1 MNHQLIILTCTVKTK
16 MTEGMKRSDID
27 VRRND
32 YIKAITEWSD
42 LSKELGFRILVV
54 ENSNSIEDLYENLK
68 MLKNPWIKFVQLK
81 EDMRSHHEGNS
92 AGEYQMLKEVVELGI
107 IPAEIV
113 LVWKITGR
121 LFIRNFKQIL
131 PSDYPDLIVNRF
143 YNPKHIVDTRV
154 IGFSRTKFASIF
166 SSNPRFT
173 SEMKLNSNCNQ
184 KVYSSLEDLVSINA
198 LHSEISGDVVRTMN
212 KVPIFIGNSG
222 TSDKPIDGTTS
233 RLKKQLANS
242 IRPLV
247 VKLLVGSIP

>member
-1 MNHQLIILTCTVKTK
+1 MHNQLILLTCTVKTK
-16 MTEGMKRSDID
+16 MTEGMKRSNID

-32 YIKAITEWSD
+32 YIKAITAWSD

-54 ENSNSIEDLYENLK
+54 ENSNSIEDLHANLK
-68 MLKNPWIKFVQLK
+68 TLKNPWVEFVQLK

-107 IPAEIV
+107 IPAEIG
-113 LVWKITGR
+113 LIWKVTGR
-121 LFIRNFKQIL
+121 LFVRNFKQIS

-143 YNPKHIVDTRV
+143 YNPKHIVDTRI
-154 IGFSRTKFASIF
+154 IGFSQTKFSSIF

-173 SEMKLNSNCNQ
+173 PETKLNSNCKQ
-184 KVYSSLEDLVSINA
+184 KAYSSLEDLVSINV

-222 TSDKPIDGTTS
+222 TSDKAIDRTTS

-247 VKLLVGSIP
+247 VKLLVGSTP